1 MHKAGLSG
9 AVAGLVRKIV
19 TFMIPRAIWP
29 KIQQRLRLAMS
40 YKGVRIPR
48 FCTMQL
54 RNLHVDYVQH
64 AVVLSTDFD
73 VDLPLLVRSFKQFM
87 DAGLPRADT
96 LDAVR
101 EEFRYL

>member
-1 MHKAGLSG
+1 M
-9 AVAGLVRKIV
+9 AGLVRKIV

-29 KIQQRLRLAMS
+29 KIQQRLRLAVS

-48 FCTMQL
+48 FCTMEL
-54 RNLHVDYVQH
+54 RNLHVDYVKH

-87 DAGLPRADT
+87 DSGLKHAET
-96 LDAVR
+96 LDEFR
-101 EEFRYL
+101 EAFRYL